1 MTLQALIAY
10 NPKVLVKKSLN
21 SSSTAAGKARVVRGV
36 VHGLLK
42 GRWHGGDR
50 LTEIE
55 AAGLFKV
62 SRTPVREALLELA
75 SMGIVE
81 LRRNCGAVFCPFGEK
96 ELGDLYAVRSLL
108 EVEAAQLAATRM
120 AEGTIDQLRE
130 DFERLRREKIPDR
143 DWHLDRTL
151 HSAVAEAC
159 GNPRL
164 TGEISRYRDLV
175 QTMRE
180 AVGTVLADIHSTS
193 LTEHLRLLRCLK
205 QRDPAASGKAMRLH
219 LVQAAESAVEALRNL
234 RQRL

>member
-1 MTLQALIAY
+1 MKQR
-10 NPKVLVKKSLN
+10 PDP
-21 SSSTAAGKARVVRGV
+21 SSTAAGKARVVRGV

-50 LTEIE
+50 LTEVE

-81 LRRNCGAVFCPFGEK
+81 LRRNCGAVFLPFGEK

-108 EVEAAQLAATRM
+108 EVEATRLAATR
-120 AEGTIDQLRE
+120 IDESVIEKLRSA
-130 DFERLRREKIPDR
+130 FEKLRREQLPDK
-143 DWHLDRTL
+143 DWKLDCEL
-151 HSAVAEAC
+151 HAAIAEAC

-164 TGEISRYRDLV
+164 AGEIARYHDLV

-180 AVGTVLADIHSTS
+180 AVGRTLADIHSTS
-193 LTEHLRLLRCLK
+193 LAEHLILLRCLK
-205 QRDPAASGKAMRLH
+205 NRDAKAAGESMRLH
-219 LVQAAESAVEALRNL
+219 LAQAAESAVKATKA
-234 RQRL
+234 RL